1 LGTPRVTTGITA
13 ASSVLG
19 GLLHLYAVTFKSE
32 GEFNAEA
39 AAFLTVLF
47 LWSLAPYA
55 TWLSV
60 ALIKKQ
66 PAPAVGAC
74 LATLAAD
81 LYWHYS
87 VFIAPQAS
95 TAALGLLVAPF
106 WNLVLVGPLGAAV
119 SWPVVS
125 FVSRRRGAA

>member
-1 LGTPRVTTGITA
+1 LRTLKIAANITA
-13 ASSVLG
+13 VSSVLG

-32 GEFNAEA
+32 GEFSADG
-39 AAFLTVLF
+39 AAFLTVLL

-55 TWLSV
+55 AWSGV

-74 LATLAAD
+74 LATLGAD

-87 VFIAPQAS
+87 VFISPQAS
-95 TAALGLLVAPF
+95 TAALGLMVAPF
-106 WNLVLVGPLGAAV
+106 WNLVLFGPLGAAV

-125 FVSRRRGAA
+125 FLSRRRGEA